1 MTGLPTNGSI
11 VYVRLWSRIAGE
23 WPYYD
28 YAVTATSEGIT
39 AQPAQLTSPAA
50 GSVLAGS
57 TATFQWTLGTGV
69 TEYWLWLGRTPGG
82 SDLYDQSL
90 GTELGATVTGLPT
103 NGSIVYVRL
112 WSRIG
117 GAWPYYDYAVTAAS
131 EGITAQPAQLTSPA
145 AGSVLAGSTAT
156 FQWTLGTGVSEVL
169 AMARSHTW
177 RLGSL

>member
-11 VYVRLWSRIAGE
+11 VYVRLWSRIGDA

-28 YAVTATSEGIT
+28 YAVTATSAGTT

-57 TATFQWTLGTGV
+57 TATFQWTVGTGV
-69 TEYWLWLGRTPGG
+69 AEYWLWLGSTPGG

-103 NGSIVYVRL
+103 NGSVVYVRL
-112 WSRIG
+112 WSRI
-117 GAWPYYDYAVTAAS
+117 AWEWMYYDYAVTATTTAAHQQRQS
-131 EGITAQPAQLTSPA
+131 VGGIGHRPDKFPFETTAREALLS
-145 AGSVLAGSTAT
+145 AGVG
-156 FQWTLGTGVSEVL
+156 
-169 AMARSHTW
+169 
-177 RLGSL
+177 